1 MNNSTSH
8 VRAKI
13 ELSSRENIIDFI
25 YALCDGST
33 DFFSI
38 ENFNGTMKI
47 NARSILGMIYA
58 VTEFDA
64 LFLVND
70 TTDGRFPA
78 SIDKFR
84 KQ

>member
-38 ENFNGTMKI
+38 ENFNGTMKV

-58 VTEFDA
+58 VPEFDA

-78 SIDKFR
+78 SINKFR
-84 KQ
+84 KP

>member
-13 ELSSRENIIDFI
+13 ELSSRENIVDFI

-38 ENFNGTMKI
+38 ENFNGTMKV

-64 LFLVND
+64 LFLIND

>member
-38 ENFNGTMKI
+38 ENFNGTMKV
-47 NARSILGMIYA
+47 NARSILGVIYA

-64 LFLVND
+64 LFLIND

>member
-38 ENFNGTMKI
+38 ENFNGTMKV

-64 LFLVND
+64 LFLIND

>member
-38 ENFNGTMKI
+38 ENFNGTMKV

>member
-38 ENFNGTMKI
+38 ENFSGTMKV

-58 VTEFDA
+58 VTECDA
-64 LFLVND
+64 LVLVND

-84 KQ
+84 KK

>member
-38 ENFNGTMKI
+38 ENFNGTMKV
-47 NARSILGMIYA
+47 NARSILGVIYA

-64 LFLVND
+64 LFLIND
-70 TTDGRFPA
+70 TTDRRFPA

>member
-38 ENFNGTMKI
+38 ENFNSTMKV
-47 NARSILGMIYA
+47 NARSILGVIYA

-64 LFLVND
+64 LFLIND

>member
-38 ENFNGTMKI
+38 ENFNGKMKV
-47 NARSILGMIYA
+47 NARSVLGMIYA

>member
-1 MNNSTSH
+1 MINSTPH

-13 ELSSRENIIDFI
+13 ELSSRDDIINFI

-33 DFFSI
+33 GFYSV
-38 ENFNGTMKI
+38 ENFNSTEI
-47 NARSILGMIYA
+47 VSARSILGMLYA
-58 VTEFDA
+58 LSEFDSM
-64 LFLVND
+64 FLVNT

-84 KQ
+84 KP

>member
-38 ENFNGTMKI
+38 ENFNGTMKV

-58 VTEFDA
+58 VTEFDT